1 MCYSSVVCCSCGTP
15 NNGSRGLSLVL
26 LSTLGTLFLL
36 LGCLVQTRFVT
47 DIVVLVMLC
56 SSDNLGSLV
65 FSEEKWKQSEFRRRG

>member
-1 MCYSSVVCCSCGTP
+1 M
-15 NNGSRGLSLVL
+15 